1 MILFILAEVQCSDP
15 QSVKDG
21 FIEVSN
27 FKGRYVFGSLATYHC
42 NPGYILWGNASR
54 LCAEDGIWTGN
65 SYPCSMNKRLGFKL
79 QLIFYNFCSI
89 SGKRP
94 QCKPITCGQPPE
106 VLNARFQLTNG
117 TSTSWQSLARY
128 TCKPGFKMVYQNSK
142 CQHLVRP
149 PMIIPQHQKML

>member
-1 MILFILAEVQCSDP
+1 M
-15 QSVKDG
+15 SVKDG

-54 LCAEDGIWTGN
+54 LCAEDGIWTGIFSYSQPTEVNQKLISTEARFFYYSKRERKNTFFGRLMEINVSNPN
-65 SYPCSMNKRLGFKL
+65 SSDFL
-79 QLIFYNFCSI
+79 
-89 SGKRP
+89 SGKKP

-128 TCKPGFKMVYQNSK
+128 TCKLGFKMIYQNRK
-142 CQHLVRP
+142 CQKVT
-149 PMIIPQHQKML
+149 